1 MVTRALVGDGDTAE
15 RLAASAT
22 EWVQQ
27 HGDSVEPYAIAWVVS
42 RAVAECLEASEHG
55 LTGTTD
61 LAELL
66 RTQPVAGQVA
76 IALTVACR
84 YDVPTTA
91 QLTRRPVHEIE
102 ALLAPL
108 GAPHVS
114 RGTPPGVPPLPPPEP
129 IRPKKQRRFRPRL
142 GAVLILVGLGAL
154 VALVTYDGGPRPT
167 LVDAASPA
175 DCDPVGNPL
184 QLAVGPTRRP
194 ARLSLPDRRPAP
206 LLVDIGETGQTSA
219 DRADTSGLE
228 TVAGDAGFAVL
239 TLDGSTQPWNVSRS
253 PMGIDDLGYLTAAIA
268 EAGATGCVDAA
279 SVALVGFGR
288 GAHLAAVAI
297 CAGSVTADWLIMA
310 RGQYLPPGCRLDNP
324 PSVLILADANDRT
337 FPPNGGWGIDGPG
350 GTDFTPTGV
359 DAALRGWG
367 DLAGCTAAGPVSVD
381 PDGTQQLARAGC
393 TTGRQVA
400 ARVVNGAGHEWPD
413 SLAVEVV
420 EAISSR

>member
-15 RLAASAT
+15 RLATSAT

-27 HGDSVEPYAIAWVVS
+27 HGDAVGPHAIAWVVS
-42 RAVAECLEASEHG
+42 RAVTECLEAADRG

-66 RTQPVAGQVA
+66 RAQPVAGQVA
-76 IALTVACR
+76 IALTVACG
-84 YDVPTTA
+84 YDLPTTA

-108 GAPHVS
+108 RTPQPPPTSSPGIPH
-114 RGTPPGVPPLPPPEP
+114 LPPPEP
-129 IRPKKQRRFRPRL
+129 IHPKKRRRFRPGL
-142 GAVLILVGLGAL
+142 GALVVLVSLGAL

-167 LVDAASPA
+167 LVDAAPPA
-175 DCDPVGNPL
+175 NCDLVDNLL

-194 ARLSLPDRRPAP
+194 ARLSLPEHRPAP
-206 LLVDIGETGQTSA
+206 LIVDIGETGQTSA
-219 DRADTSGLE
+219 DRAATSDLE
-228 TVAGDAGFAVL
+228 AAAADAGYAVL

-253 PMGIDDLGYLTAAIA
+253 PMGVDDLGYLTGAVA
-268 EAGATGCVDAA
+268 EAGATGCVEVA

-288 GAHLAAVAI
+288 GAHLAAAAT
-297 CAGSVTADWLIMA
+297 CAGSVTANWLIMA

-337 FPPNGGWGIDGPG
+337 FPPGGGWGIDGPG

-367 DLAGCTAAGPVSVD
+367 DLAGCTAAAPTSVD
-381 PDGTQQLARAGC
+381 PDGTQQLAQAGC
-393 TTGRQVA
+393 STGRRVA